1 MRMATLPAKPAMKD
15 RILETAD
22 RLFYL
27 QGIRAVGV
35 DTIAAEIGIS
45 KRTLYNH
52 FPSKDALISAY
63 LARRFVAPRASDKSP
78 VEQILGT
85 FDSLERRFSAKD
97 FRGCPF
103 VNAVAELGSEDQSVR
118 KIAVEFKESRR
129 LWFRDLLVQLGV
141 TEAEALATQLAL
153 LVDGSI
159 AQDLVRN
166 DPAMARA
173 AKEAA
178 TVLLR
183 NAGVKV
189 GRQSRIHARRR
200 NAGPSRRLET
210 YPTSSLRTQGP
221 IRRGL
226 SIGRCGSYLL
236 ATISIGGYGSL
247 RSQAHDARES
257 GDAEGATMEDL
268 KVTANGYDFKPAH
281 AAMQRY
287 VDGNL
292 LSGISSAV
300 MVGRDLVDVN
310 CVGWAD
316 KEAQTPLRTDHIF
329 RVFSNTKLI
338 TSCAALLL
346 FEEGKLGLDDPIEKF
361 IPQLGNR
368 KVLRPGATSLDDT
381 EPAKSSIT
389 IRQLLSHSSGLSYG
403 FFDPGT
409 VIFKALNERGVHNP
423 RTTLADMVDVLAGLP
438 LIYHP
443 GTSWEYSLAIDVVAR
458 LVEVI
463 SGQTLRSSSFRRAF
477 SIRSAWS
484 IPASSFRKRIR
495 AGSSPITPA
504 RT

>member
-1 MRMATLPAKPAMKD
+1 MATLPTKPAMKD

-63 LARRFVAPRASDKSP
+63 LARRFVAPRTSDKSP

-129 LWFRDLLVQLGV
+129 LWFRDLLLQLGV

-159 AQDLVRN
+159 AQDLVRD

-189 GRQSRIHARRR
+189 GES
-200 NAGPSRRLET
+200 T
-210 YPTSSLRTQGP
+210 PT
-221 IRRGL
+221 
-226 SIGRCGSYLL
+226 
-236 ATISIGGYGSL
+236 
-247 RSQAHDARES
+247 
-257 GDAEGATMEDL
+257 
-268 KVTANGYDFKPAH
+268 
-281 AAMQRY
+281 
-287 VDGNL
+287 
-292 LSGISSAV
+292 
-300 MVGRDLVDVN
+300 
-310 CVGWAD
+310 
-316 KEAQTPLRTDHIF
+316 
-329 RVFSNTKLI
+329 
-338 TSCAALLL
+338 
-346 FEEGKLGLDDPIEKF
+346 
-361 IPQLGNR
+361 
-368 KVLRPGATSLDDT
+368 
-381 EPAKSSIT
+381 
-389 IRQLLSHSSGLSYG
+389 
-403 FFDPGT
+403 
-409 VIFKALNERGVHNP
+409 
-423 RTTLADMVDVLAGLP
+423 
-438 LIYHP
+438 
-443 GTSWEYSLAIDVVAR
+443 
-458 LVEVI
+458 
-463 SGQTLRSSSFRRAF
+463 
-477 SIRSAWS
+477 
-484 IPASSFRKRIR
+484 RKR
-495 AGSSPITPA
+495 AAKKPQS
-504 RT
+504 